1 MKIFISFTRFCPN
14 SVEWGLL
21 LWIRI
26 SYFEFHQNKKRKM
39 FCHRRVPPLDFPRYL
54 KNCNIFSGRRWKIF
68 FRTFSDPLYYRD
80 SKNTNLTYGEFL
92 KGKLVASLWW
102 ILGRL
107 KLCYIKDIYYLLDSF
122 SPQENWLVQAG
133 NKGPTVE
140 HLKLFLSSLLKC
152 CVVNALNSLTLILKV

>member
-1 MKIFISFTRFCPN
+1 MNFIKIRNEKCFAIEGSP
-14 SVEWGLL
+14 
-21 LWIRI
+21 LWIFQDI
-26 SYFEFHQNKKRKM
+26 
-39 FCHRRVPPLDFPRYL
+39 
-54 KNCNIFSGRRWKIF
+54 WKIAISSADVGEKYF
-68 FRTFSDPLYYRD
+68 LEHFLILCIIEIQKIPTLRTGNFLRV
-80 SKNTNLTYGEFL
+80 NL
-92 KGKLVASLWW
+92 SLPWW

>member
-1 MKIFISFTRFCPN
+1 MSFVKIGDENFLDIEGMSFWNFQD
-14 SVEWGLL
+14 
-21 LWIRI
+21 I
-26 SYFEFHQNKKRKM
+26 
-39 FCHRRVPPLDFPRYL
+39 
-54 KNCNIFSGRRWKIF
+54 WKIAISSADVGEKYF
-68 FRTFSDPLYYRD
+68 LEHFLILCIIEIQKIPTLRTGNFLRV
-80 SKNTNLTYGEFL
+80 NL
-92 KGKLVASLWW
+92 SLPWW